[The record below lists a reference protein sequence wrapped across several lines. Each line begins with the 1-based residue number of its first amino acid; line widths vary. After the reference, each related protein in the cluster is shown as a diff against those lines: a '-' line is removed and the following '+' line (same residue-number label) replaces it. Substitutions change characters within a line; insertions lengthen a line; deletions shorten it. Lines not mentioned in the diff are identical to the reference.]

1 MEKTVIDL
9 TKYQENVN
17 THTHTHTHT
26 SYKQGGGSYL
36 VNRTSSPKG
45 GKA

>member
-17 THTHTHTHT
+17 THTHT